1 MGFYILYVCASE
13 NDRLQQLDFIIL
25 GGGAS
30 GLQLAHRLSKSDAYK
45 ASSILI
51 LESDQHKANDR
62 TWCFWETGDG
72 EWDDL
77 LQNQWSK
84 VQFKSQSID
93 KTIDLGDTSY
103 KMLRSKPY
111 YDLLHKK
118 IAQNNSVQIK
128 YERCTGFS
136 DKGSHVIVNTEQNT
150 YQCSTL
156 FNSIFDWNILRQQ
169 QQYPVLQQHFLGWY
183 IKTPTPVFD
192 VQKAVFMDFT
202 VPQKQETR
210 FMYVLPFTKTDAL
223 IEYTLFSEKLID
235 KSEYESAIRD
245 YLKDKNIYDYELVE
259 VEQGS
264 IPMCSYP
271 FWKNNTKNVHFIG
284 SAGGW
289 TKASTGFT
297 FKNINRKTIA
307 LVDHISA
314 NKPLSRFAKK
324 NRFWWY
330 DLLFLDVLSK
340 HNHVGAQLFSGM
352 FGKNSPKRIFQFL
365 DEQSHF
371 FQEILIMRSF
381 PTFLFVKQFF
391 KRLFGT
397 HH

>member
-1 MGFYILYVCASE
+1 MGFYILYVCDSD
-13 NDRLQQLDFIIL
+13 NHRLQQLDFIIL

-30 GLQLAHRLSKSDAYK
+30 GLQLADRLQKSDAFK

-51 LESDQHKANDR
+51 LESDPHKSNDR
-62 TWCFWETGDG
+62 TWCFWETGQG

-77 LQNQWSK
+77 LQNQWNQ
-84 VQFKSQSID
+84 VQFISPDVD
-93 KTIDLGDTSY
+93 KTIDLGAASY

-111 YDLLHKK
+111 YDRLHQS

-128 YERCTGFS
+128 YEHCTDFTDQGT
-136 DKGSHVIVNTEQNT
+136 HVIVKTKNNT
-150 YQCSTL
+150 YRCSTL
-156 FNSIFDWNILRQQ
+156 FNSTFDWNILRQQ
-169 QQYPVLQQHFLGWY
+169 QRYPVLQQHFLGWY

-192 VQKAVFMDFT
+192 VKKAVFMDFT
-202 VPQKQETR
+202 VSQKQNTR

-223 IEYTLFSEKLID
+223 IEYTLFSKELLD
-235 KSEYESAIRD
+235 QFEYESAIRD
-245 YLKDKNIYDYELVE
+245 YLEQKNITTYELVE
-259 VEQGS
+259 VEQGR

-271 FWKNNTKNVHFIG
+271 FWKHNTKNVHFIG

-297 FKNINRKTIA
+297 FKNIHRKTIA

-314 NKPLSRFAKK
+314 NKPLSRFGKK

-340 HNHVGAQLFSGM
+340 HNHMGAQLFSGM
-352 FGKNSPKRIFQFL
+352 FSKNSPKRIFRFL
-365 DEQSHF
+365 DEQSHLL
-371 FQEILIMRSF
+371 QEILIMRSF
-381 PTFLFVKQFF
+381 PTLLFVKQFF